1 MSVKTNNKESITKF
15 IKFTIWKANLLS
27 KGIHPRSVINFLS
40 KSIWRTSLENGKHD
54 ITPENRSTFLYWFE
68 RAIDLFTKK
77 DYVWQLDKTEGL
89 VPYEESVRRIITFL
103 VILSGISLV
112 ACTIMTIIVATSF
125 AKETLELDILIHEQ
139 ESSKKIQ
146 NIGT

>member
-1 MSVKTNNKESITKF
+1 MASMISHQKIDQHSF
-15 IKFTIWKANLLS
+15 IGLREQLIYS
-27 KGIHPRSVINFLS
+27 Q
-40 KSIWRTSLENGKHD
+40 
-54 ITPENRSTFLYWFE
+54 
-68 RAIDLFTKK
+68 KK

-125 AKETLELDILIHEQ
+125 AKETLELDILIQEQ